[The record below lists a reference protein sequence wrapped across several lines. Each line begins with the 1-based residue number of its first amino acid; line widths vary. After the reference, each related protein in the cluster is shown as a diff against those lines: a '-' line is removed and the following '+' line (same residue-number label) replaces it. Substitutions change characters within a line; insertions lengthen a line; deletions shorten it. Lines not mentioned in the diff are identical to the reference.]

1 MVKRESNNYSKIII
15 SDSKNEKLSK
25 KLKNIL
31 PTITKNI
38 EETSKNFIK
47 SIRKLE
53 NDENYKCK
61 HPLIERQ
68 FLFKAVEEMNG
79 QLTKNNK
86 RFLLD
91 YVSKLCKFFDD
102 EVGLYLLMNGCITKY
117 GKVSRDIVDKKI
129 YQIYLEIKEHTN
141 DEKFILYTD
150 KLETNLPII
159 YINVS

>member
-1 MVKRESNNYSKIII
+1 
-15 SDSKNEKLSK
+15 
-25 KLKNIL
+25 
-31 PTITKNI
+31 
-38 EETSKNFIK
+38 
-47 SIRKLE
+47 
-53 NDENYKCK
+53 
-61 HPLIERQ
+61 
-68 FLFKAVEEMNG
+68 MNG
-79 QLTKNNK
+79 QLTKNSK